1 MKKENNN
8 NEEINPSEITRK
20 QAIKKM
26 GKYGALISL
35 GTFMILNPK
44 QAQAMSASGGSD
56 SDSDSDDS
64 SDATPPPPPGFGD

>member
-44 QAQAMSASGGSD
+44 QAQAMSAAAGGSD
-56 SDSDSDDS
+56 SDSDDLDN
-64 SDATPPPPPGFGD
+64 DTPPPPPGFGD

>member
-1 MKKENNN
+1 MKKEIDN

-56 SDSDSDDS
+56 SDSDDS
-64 SDATPPPPPGFGD
+64 GDATPPPPPGFGD

>member
-1 MKKENNN
+1 MKEEIDN

-26 GKYGALISL
+26 GEYGALISL

-44 QAQAMSASGGSD
+44 QAQAMSAAAGGSD
-56 SDSDSDDS
+56 SYSDDLGN
-64 SDATPPPPPGFGD
+64 DTPPPPPGFGD

>member
-1 MKKENNN
+1 MKKEIDN

-44 QAQAMSASGGSD
+44 KAQAMSAAGGGSD
-56 SDSDSDDS
+56 SDDSGDD
-64 SDATPPPPPGFGD
+64 TPPPPPGFGD

>member
-1 MKKENNN
+1 MKKEINN

-44 QAQAMSASGGSD
+44 QAQAMSAAAGGSD
-56 SDSDSDDS
+56 SDSDDS
-64 SDATPPPPPGFGD
+64 GDATPPPPPGFGD

>member
-1 MKKENNN
+1 MKKEINN

-56 SDSDSDDS
+56 SDSDDMGDD
-64 SDATPPPPPGFGD
+64 TPPPPPGFGD

>member
-1 MKKENNN
+1 MKKEINN

-56 SDSDSDDS
+56 SDSDDSGDD
-64 SDATPPPPPGFGD
+64 TPPPPPGFGD

>member
-1 MKKENNN
+1 MKKEINN

-44 QAQAMSASGGSD
+44 QAQTMSAAAGGSD
-56 SDSDSDDS
+56 SDSDDSGDD
-64 SDATPPPPPGFGD
+64 TPPPPPGFGD

>member
-1 MKKENNN
+1 MKKEIDN

-20 QAIKKM
+20 LAIKKM

-44 QAQAMSASGGSD
+44 QAQAMSAAAGGSD
-56 SDSDSDDS
+56 SDDLGDD
-64 SDATPPPPPGFGD
+64 TPPPPPGFGD

>member
-1 MKKENNN
+1 MKKEIDN

-44 QAQAMSASGGSD
+44 QAQAMSAAAGGSD
-56 SDSDSDDS
+56 SDSDDWMMIHLRLHLVLVIN
-64 SDATPPPPPGFGD
+64 

>member
-1 MKKENNN
+1 MKKENDN

-35 GTFMILNPK
+35 GTFIILNPK
-44 QAQAMSASGGSD
+44 QAQASSAAPVG
-56 SDSDSDDS
+56 DDTG
-64 SDATPPPPPGFGD
+64 DDTPPPPPGFGD

>member
-1 MKKENNN
+1 MKKEINN

-44 QAQAMSASGGSD
+44 QAQAMSGSGGGSD
-56 SDSDSDDS
+56 SDDLGDD
-64 SDATPPPPPGFGD
+64 TPPPPPGFGD

>member
-1 MKKENNN
+1 MKKEIDN

-44 QAQAMSASGGSD
+44 QAQAMSGSGGGSD
-56 SDSDSDDS
+56 SDSDDLGDD
-64 SDATPPPPPGFGD
+64 TPPPPPGFGD

>member
-1 MKKENNN
+1 MKKEIDN

-56 SDSDSDDS
+56 SDSDDSGDD
-64 SDATPPPPPGFGD
+64 TPPPPPGFGD